1 MPDTTPDPL
10 AALASLE
17 GVGSAMAGTRDGI
30 DAMLRDRGLRRTA
43 ADLTGESLLRG
54 AHASAVLEGSGS
66 TLEDAREGAGD
77 DLSTAA
83 LRVSTELL
91 SLLPVLE
98 HSPLQVLARLHT
110 LAAKGFVPAEDLG
123 RPRADADNARLREL
137 AGLLTARTTAPGL
150 VLAAVAHAEVH
161 TLAPF
166 VSHNGIVARALER
179 LLLVARG
186 VDPTSLT
193 VPEAGHLSVRAEYES
208 NLRAYATGG
217 QRGVHAWLLYAAEA
231 YAAGAEQ
238 SPLRR

>member
-1 MPDTTPDPL
+1 MSAPNLPRREARTSLPPMPDTTPDPL

-66 TLEDAREGAGD
+66 SLEEAREGTGD
-77 DLSTAA
+77 DLTTAA

-110 LAAKGFVPAEDLG
+110 RSD
-123 RPRADADNARLREL
+123 DADCVDTASRE
-137 AGLLTARTTAPGL
+137 
-150 VLAAVAHAEVH
+150 
-161 TLAPF
+161 
-166 VSHNGIVARALER
+166 
-179 LLLVARG
+179 
-186 VDPTSLT
+186 
-193 VPEAGHLSVRAEYES
+193 
-208 NLRAYATGG
+208 
-217 QRGVHAWLLYAAEA
+217 
-231 YAAGAEQ
+231 
-238 SPLRR
+238 